1 MRFETECNYTAK
13 RFSLNIFITSE
24 TPVRR
29 SFFEVGRKILK
40 IVYCGDVVGR
50 AGRDA
55 VYNNLSLMRE
65 RYRADVIVVNVENA
79 AHGFGVTPGIARDF
93 LDRGADVLTTG
104 NHVWQ
109 QREIVP
115 FLDECR
121 QIVRPLNYPE
131 TAAGRGATVFE
142 LANGKK
148 ILITQVLGRVFMD
161 SVDNPA
167 FVLDRLL
174 KNYTLGRNID
184 AVLVDV
190 HAESTSEKLS
200 LGHYLDGRVS
210 VVAGTHTHIPTA
222 DAHILNG
229 GTAYIT
235 DVGMCGN
242 YDSVLGFDKQA
253 PIDRLCQRYN
263 GNRLEVCR
271 SNGTVWG
278 IFVETDDKTGLAKS
292 VEQFSLAGGN

>member
-1 MRFETECNYTAK
+1 M
-13 RFSLNIFITSE
+13 
-24 TPVRR
+24 
-29 SFFEVGRKILK
+29 KI
-40 IVYCGDVVGR
+40 IYCGDVVGR

-55 VYNNLSLMRE
+55 VYNNLPLMRE

-121 QIVRPLNYPE
+121 QIIRPLNYTE

-167 FVLDRLL
+167 FALDRLL

-292 VEQFSLAGGN
+292 VEQFNLSGGN